1 MSRSTADYVTMLEQ
15 LKIPKED
22 VKSAAELL
30 TLVPEIEAFFCDPSI
45 AVEKKHA
52 AAEKLFPTSVRD
64 LIRLLCDNQD
74 MDRFREIA
82 EQFQARPR
90 EGEDS
95 PLQVTLTCVTE
106 PEEAVRERLLACVQK
121 QYPGRTLVLSVRK
134 DASLIGGFRLQVD
147 GKEYDW
153 SYEGKLQALK
163 QKMAQQAGQSD
174 SLSGVISV
182 PEAST

>member
-82 EQFQARPR
+82 EQFQVRPR

-95 PLQVTLTCVTE
+95 PLQVMLTCVTE

-121 QYPGRTLVLSVRK
+121 QYRQNPCSFCQKRCLPHRRFPAAGGRK
-134 DASLIGGFRLQVD
+134 GIRL
-147 GKEYDW
+147 E
-153 SYEGKLQALK
+153 L
-163 QKMAQQAGQSD
+163 
-174 SLSGVISV
+174 
-182 PEAST
+182 

>member
-95 PLQVTLTCVTE
+95 SLQVTLTCVTE
-106 PEEAVRERLLACVQK
+106 PEEAV
-121 QYPGRTLVLSVRK
+121 
-134 DASLIGGFRLQVD
+134 F
-147 GKEYDW
+147 KE
-153 SYEGKLQALK
+153 EL
-163 QKMAQQAGQSD
+163 
-174 SLSGVISV
+174 
-182 PEAST
+182 

>member
-74 MDRFREIA
+74 MRPVPGDRRTVS
-82 EQFQARPR
+82 
-90 EGEDS
+90 GK
-95 PLQVTLTCVTE
+95 T
-106 PEEAVRERLLACVQK
+106 
-121 QYPGRTLVLSVRK
+121 PGRRRQFPAGDADVCYRTGGSGQGRDFWPVYRSGIRAEPLFFLSEKMPPSSAVSGCRWTERNTT
-134 DASLIGGFRLQVD
+134 GVM
-147 GKEYDW
+147 KE
-153 SYEGKLQALK
+153 SCRH
-163 QKMAQQAGQSD
+163 
-174 SLSGVISV
+174 
-182 PEAST
+182 